1 MAGANKGEHRDGQ
14 KQLNIGM
21 VGYGFM
27 ARAHSNAWANVSHF
41 FDTGYRPVLK
51 AVAARNADK
60 VRHFAEMWGYES
72 VESDWR
78 KLVERKDIDAI
89 DICVPN
95 DLHAEIA
102 IAAAKAGKMV
112 LAKSRWRAPR
122 PRASRWSTR
131 SKRPACPT
139 WSGTITAAC
148 RP

>member
-1 MAGANKGEHRDGQ
+1 MT

-51 AVAARNADK
+51 RPRRAMSQSSGTSPSNG
-60 VRHFAEMWGYES
+60 GYES
-72 VESDWR
+72 QEGDWR
-78 KLVERKDIDAI
+78 HMVERKDIDAI

-102 IAAAKAGKMV
+102 IAAAKGRQDGAVRKAAGPDRGRRQ
-112 LAKSRWRAPR
+112 ADGG
-122 PRASRWSTR
+122 TR
-131 SKRPACPT
+131 SRRPASPT
-139 WSGTITAAC
+139 WSGTIIAAC
-148 RP
+148 RQ